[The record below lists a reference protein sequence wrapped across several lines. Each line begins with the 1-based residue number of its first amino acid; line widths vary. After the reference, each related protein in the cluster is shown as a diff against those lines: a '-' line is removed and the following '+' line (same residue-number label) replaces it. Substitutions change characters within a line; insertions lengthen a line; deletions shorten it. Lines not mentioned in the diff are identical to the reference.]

1 MLSDK
6 STIDKTIGGNLH
18 HAGCRLLILT
28 NYLSTIQKMYQYIS
42 SISRADALDVVCCF
56 NLGAYFNLMMFREL
70 AGISTVAP
78 FFSVVT

>member
-1 MLSDK
+1 
-6 STIDKTIGGNLH
+6 
-18 HAGCRLLILT
+18 
-28 NYLSTIQKMYQYIS
+28 MYQYIS

-56 NLGAYFNLMMFREL
+56 NLVAYFNLMMFSEL

>member
-1 MLSDK
+1 MGNH
-6 STIDKTIGGNLH
+6 KTIGGNLH
-18 HAGCRLLILT
+18 HASCRLFILT